1 MAYERKRLNKDE
13 QTALMDIAGIVTLS
27 RSGTLGHL
35 DKLLEQIPGGK
46 RDMGMLRAK
55 SLKLFEKL
63 CDVTPPETLRAM
75 RSSLKHVKCRIGVPL
90 IGRESDHDRE
100 MGWIVSY
107 EDLSILTAG
116 CKDKCMLCDYN
127 SGQISKCKLRKAF
140 QNLPSPD
147 EPEPMGGGCG
157 YKRLLMEDEVQI

>member
-1 MAYERKRLNKDE
+1 MAYERKRLNRDE

-27 RSGTLGHL
+27 RSAMMGHL

-63 CDVTPPETLRAM
+63 CDVTPQESLRALLPT
-75 RSSLKHVKCRIGVPL
+75 LKQTKCRIGVPL
-90 IGRESDHDRE
+90 IGHENDFNKE
-100 MGWIVSY
+100 MGFVVSY
-107 EDLSILTAG
+107 DDLSVLTAG
-116 CKDKCMLCDYN
+116 CKDKCMLCDYTG
-127 SGQISKCKLRKAF
+127 GQISKCKLRKAF
-140 QNLPSPD
+140 QHLPSPD
-147 EPEPMGGGCG
+147 EPEPLGGGCG